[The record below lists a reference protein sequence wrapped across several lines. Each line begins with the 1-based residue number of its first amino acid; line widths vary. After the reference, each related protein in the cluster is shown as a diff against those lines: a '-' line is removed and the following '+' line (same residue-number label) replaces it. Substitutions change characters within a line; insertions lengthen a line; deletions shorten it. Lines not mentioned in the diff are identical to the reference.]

1 MTLGAWPA
9 ITLSVSEFFDPPARG
24 SAAPSPW
31 TVAQLTQRIRG
42 ALEGLGRISVEGE
55 VSSCKPAASGHIYF
69 DLKDLD
75 ARVSCVIWRSAA
87 ASALRQPLREGD
99 KVVVHGKLEVYGPRG
114 SYQII
119 VQRVEPAGL
128 GTLLAQLERLKQDLK
143 ARGWLDRRR
152 PIPAMP
158 ARVGIVTSRDG
169 AAFQDF
175 LRTRTLRWPLY
186 PVVLAH
192 TPVQGAGAAASIAA
206 AIRRVAASGV
216 DVVVVTRGGGSV
228 EDLWA
233 FNELAV
239 AEAIWE
245 CPVPV
250 VSGVGHETDTT
261 LCDFVADLRAH
272 TPTDAATQVI
282 PDRHAL
288 VDVLERDEGHLQE
301 AIAALLDARRERV
314 ERAANSR
321 VLRDAHGLLDPRRE
335 RLAQLERVLASS
347 VRGMVSRSSTRI
359 AELRRRLERRSPAQ
373 ELARRSARVEVAA
386 AQARAGASKALESA
400 RRDLESLAGR
410 LEALSPLAV
419 LARGYSITYA
429 EGRVEPVTG
438 PEGISVGAKLR
449 TRVAGGE
456 IGSVVS
462 EIAPRESR

>member
-1 MTLGAWPA
+1 MTLGALPA
-9 ITLSVSEFFDPPARG
+9 ITRSVSEYFDSPVRG
-24 SAAPSPW
+24 SAAPSAW

-42 ALEGLGRISVEGE
+42 ALEGLGRVSVEGE
-55 VSSCKPAASGHIYF
+55 ISGCKPAASGHIYF

-175 LRTRTLRWPLY
+175 LRTRSLRWPLY

-272 TPTDAATQVI
+272 TPTDAASQVI

-301 AIAALLDARRERV
+301 AMTALLDGLRERV

-321 VLRDAHGLLDPRRE
+321 VLRDAHGLLDARRE
-335 RLAQLERVLASS
+335 RLAQLERVLSS
-347 VRGMVSRSSTRI
+347 AVRGKVSRSSTRI
-359 AELRRRLERRSPAQ
+359 AELSRRLERRSPAQ
-373 ELARRSARVEVAA
+373 ELSRRSARVEVAA
-386 AQARAGASKALESA
+386 AQTRAGAAKALERA
-400 RRDLESLAGR
+400 RRDLEALAGR

-419 LARGYSITYA
+419 LARGYSITFV
-429 EGRVEPVTG
+429 EGRMEPVSG

-462 EIAPRESR
+462 ELAPRASR

>member
-1 MTLGAWPA
+1 MTLASAPA
-9 ITLSVSEFFDPPARG
+9 ITNAVSEPFDTPARG
-24 SAAPSPW
+24 HATQGAWSVSH
-31 TVAQLTQRIRG
+31 LTQRIRG
-42 ALEGLGRISVEGE
+42 ALEGLGRVSVEGE
-55 VSSCKPAASGHIYF
+55 VSGGRPAASGHVYF
-69 DLKDLD
+69 DLKDID

-87 ASALRQPLREGD
+87 ATALRQPLREGD

-128 GTLLAQLERLKQDLK
+128 GTLLAQLERLKQELK

-152 PIPAMP
+152 ALPALP
-158 ARVGIVTSRDG
+158 RRVGVVTSRDG

-175 LRTRTLRWPLY
+175 LRTRSLRWPLY

-206 AIRRVAASGV
+206 ALRRVAASDV

-261 LCDFVADLRAH
+261 FCDLVADLRAH

-288 VDVLERDEGHLQE
+288 VEDLERVEAHLQE
-301 AIAALLDARRERV
+301 ALGAQLEARRERIERAAHSRVLRDARGLLDARRER
-314 ERAANSR
+314 
-321 VLRDAHGLLDPRRE
+321 LG
-335 RLAQLERVLASS
+335 QLERVLSAS
-347 VRGMVSRSSTRI
+347 VRGLGARALTGL
-359 AELRRRLERRSPAQ
+359 ADLRRRLERRSPAA
-373 ELARRSARVEVAA
+373 ELARRSARVDV
-386 AQARAGASKALESA
+386 AQAQVRAGAAKALDGA
-400 RRDLESLAGR
+400 RRDLAALAGR
-410 LEALSPLAV
+410 LDALSPLAV
-419 LARGYSITYA
+419 LARGYSITYV
-429 EGRVEPVTG
+429 EGCIEPVTG
-438 PEGISVGAKLR
+438 VEGISVGAKLR

-456 IGSVVS
+456 IASHVS

>member
-1 MTLGAWPA
+1 MSEHFDTPPRGA
-9 ITLSVSEFFDPPARG
+9 T
-24 SAAPSPW
+24 APGPW
-31 TVAQLTQRIRG
+31 TVGHLTQRIRG
-42 ALEGLGRISVEGE
+42 ALEGLGRVSVEGE
-55 VSSCKPAASGHIYF
+55 VSGGRPVASGHIYF
-69 DLKDLD
+69 DLKDID

-87 ASALRQPLREGD
+87 ATALRQPLREGD

-128 GTLLAQLERLKQDLK
+128 GTLLAQLERLKQELK
-143 ARGWLDRRR
+143 AKGWLDRRR
-152 PIPAMP
+152 PVPELP
-158 ARVGIVTSRDG
+158 RRVGVVTSRDG

-175 LRTRTLRWPLY
+175 LRTRSLRWPLY

-192 TPVQGAGAAASIAA
+192 TPVQGAGSAASIAA

-261 LCDFVADLRAH
+261 LCDLVADLRAH

-282 PDRHAL
+282 PDRHAR
-288 VDVLERDEGHLQE
+288 VDALERAEGHLQE
-301 AIAALLDARRERV
+301 AMAAQLESRRERV
-314 ERAANSR
+314 ERAAGSR
-321 VLRDAHGLLDPRRE
+321 VLRDARGLLDPRRE
-335 RLAQLERVLASS
+335 RLAQLERVLSAS
-347 VRGMVSRSSTRI
+347 VRGLGSRTSLRL
-359 AELRRRLERRSPAQ
+359 ADLRRRLERRSPAQ
-373 ELARRSARVEVAA
+373 ELARRSTRVELAA
-386 AQARAGASKALESA
+386 TRVRSGATKALEGA
-400 RRDLESLAGR
+400 RRDLEALAGR

-419 LARGYSITYA
+419 LARGYSITYV
-429 EGRVEPVTG
+429 EGRDEPLASV
-438 PEGISVGAKLR
+438 EGISVGAKLR
-449 TRVAGGE
+449 TRVADGE
-456 IGSVVS
+456 IESRVS

>member
-1 MTLGAWPA
+1 MTLDAQPA
-9 ITLSVSEFFDPPARG
+9 ITLSVSDFFDPPARA

-42 ALEGLGRISVEGE
+42 AFEGLGRISVEGE
-55 VSSCKPAASGHIYF
+55 VSSWKPAASGHIYF

-99 KVVVHGKLEVYGPRG
+99 KIVVHGKLEVYAPRG
-114 SYQII
+114 TYQII

-216 DVVVVTRGGGSV
+216 DVIVVTRGGGSV

-301 AIAALLDARRERV
+301 AIAGLIEARRERV

-335 RLAQLERVLASS
+335 RLAQLERVLSS
-347 VRGMVSRSSTRI
+347 FARGMVSRSSTRI

-386 AQARAGASKALESA
+386 AQLRASASKKLESA
-400 RRDLESLAGR
+400 RRDLDSLAGR

-429 EGRVEPVTG
+429 EERVEPVTG